1 MAIPKS
7 QTHRQAAT
15 VTDWTLTPE
24 QMLFLMQRHNVIEKA
39 YANDDL
45 ESLRTLA
52 SSEEFT
58 ALFGSMGFD
67 EAYDR
72 YETMVESNS
81 SQAY

>member
-1 MAIPKS
+1 MAIPKP
-7 QTHRQAAT
+7 QTKNQT
-15 VTDWTLTPE
+15 LTENDWALTPE
-24 QMLFLMQRHNVIEKA
+24 QMLFLMQRHNVIETA

-52 SSEEFT
+52 SSKEFT

-72 YETMVESNS
+72 YETMLESDD
-81 SQAY
+81 AT